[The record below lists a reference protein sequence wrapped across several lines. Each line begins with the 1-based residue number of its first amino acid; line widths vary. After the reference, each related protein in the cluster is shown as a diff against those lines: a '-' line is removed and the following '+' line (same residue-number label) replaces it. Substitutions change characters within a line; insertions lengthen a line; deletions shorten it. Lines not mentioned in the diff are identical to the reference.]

1 MKAQKLEGHEKKP
14 MKSQETENKRTENNI
29 PLPENTASDMNPQET
44 GKSEPITQAQRD
56 SVITNQDLPNPLV
69 RYGFTLVILATF
81 LFVVAI
87 YYGIVNP

>member
-1 MKAQKLEGHEKKP
+1 MQELQKNQKKP
-14 MKSQETENKRTENNI
+14 MKSQETQNKITENNV
-29 PLPENTASDMNPQET
+29 PLLDNTASDMNPQET
-44 GKSEPITQAQRD
+44 GKSEPITQVQRD

-87 YYGIVNP
+87 YYGIINP

>member
-1 MKAQKLEGHEKKP
+1 
-14 MKSQETENKRTENNI
+14 MKSQETQNKITENNVPI
-29 PLPENTASDMNPQET
+29 SGNTASDMNPQET
-44 GKSEPITQAQRD
+44 GKYEPITQVQRD

-87 YYGIVNP
+87 YYGIINP